1 MYIAA
6 SAHSADTADTASAG
20 HRATD
25 ARSLLSQFWALLL
38 WRRVLFALILSLV
51 LATQILFQGAVFDQF
66 LISETVES
74 FVLYFFDVAVIALP
88 MMCAVTWVDLRQPDE
103 NAKRARALLLAIIIP
118 VLIGMA
124 VQMFAHY
131 DFGPYPPWGFVLGEA
146 LRWALIGGAV
156 TLIFETIRRHRQ
168 QHQAL
173 FAAELRHKI
182 LDNQMIATRVKMMEA
197 QIEPHFLFNTLATVK
212 RLYRTEPVGGARV
225 LERLKAYLQ
234 AALPQIRNG
243 VPTLGSELDL
253 VRAYLEIL
261 QIRMSSRLA
270 FAITVPPTALTIAF
284 PPMVL
289 ITLVENA
296 IKHGLNPM
304 LNGGRIDIEVFTS
317 AATVVVEVRDDGAG
331 LHITAG
337 KTGSGMG
344 LSNIRERLKALYGAD
359 ASLRLMQRE
368 PAGVIA
374 RVVASINANAM
385 TTLAVGMPHSAE
397 RPVQR

>member
-1 MYIAA
+1 MYVAA
-6 SAHSADTADTASAG
+6 SANSADIADAG

-38 WRRVLFALILSLV
+38 WRRLLFALILSLV
-51 LATQILFQGAVFDQF
+51 LATQILFQGAVLDQF
-66 LISETVES
+66 LIDETVES

-88 MMCAVTWVDLRQPDE
+88 MMCAVTWVDLRQPDQS
-103 NAKRARALLLAIIIP
+103 AMRTRALLIAIIIP
-118 VLIGMA
+118 VLIGIA
-124 VQMFAHY
+124 IQMLTHY
-131 DFGPYPPWGFVLGEA
+131 DTGPYPPWGFMLGEA
-146 LRWALIGGAV
+146 LRWALMGGAV
-156 TLIFETIRRHRQ
+156 TLIFETIRRHRRQ
-168 QHQAL
+168 QQAL
-173 FAAELRHKI
+173 FAAELRHKV
-182 LDNQMIATRVKMMEA
+182 LDNQMIETRVKMMEA

-234 AALPQIRNG
+234 AALPQIRHG

-261 QIRMSSRLA
+261 QIRMSARLA
-270 FAITVPPTALTIAF
+270 FAITAPPAALTIAF

-304 LNGGRIDIEVFTS
+304 PNGGRIDIEVFTS
-317 AATVVVEVRDDGAG
+317 ATTVVVEVRDDGAG
-331 LHITAG
+331 LHVTAG
-337 KTGSGMG
+337 KTGSGLG
-344 LSNIRERLKALYGAD
+344 LANIRERLKALYGAD

-368 PAGVIA
+368 PFGVIA
-374 RVVASINANAM
+374 CVEASTRANAM
-385 TTLAVGMPHSAE
+385 TALAADAPHSTE
-397 RPVQR
+397 RSV